1 MSLQKKY
8 LPVRLLSASVN
19 SQSKPPASSRTK
31 VFPMA
36 DETACFMV
44 IDGMDG
50 PVQVKERP
58 TDCFRIVKNSGE
70 DNLRPQFPALPAQY
84 YCGNDLSTWIDE
96 LTPIGHIVRIW

>member
-50 PVQVKERP
+50 PVQVKKRP
-58 TDCFRIVKNSGE
+58 IDCFRIVKNSGE
-70 DNLRPQFPALPAQY
+70 DNFAASVSGIARAILLRQRFIHV
-84 YCGNDLSTWIDE
+84 D
-96 LTPIGHIVRIW
+96 

>member
-31 VFPMA
+31 VFPLA
-36 DETACFMV
+36 DETACFVV

-50 PVQVKERP
+50 PVQVKKSP
-58 TDCFRIVKNSGE
+58 IDCFRIVKNSGK
-70 DNLRPQFPALPAQY
+70 DNFAASVSGIARAIILRQRFIHV
-84 YCGNDLSTWIDE
+84 D
-96 LTPIGHIVRIW
+96 